1 MTRPK
6 IPGVTLA
13 NNGSASV
20 VSPADG
26 YRRLREAIIRGRFQ
40 PNERLVE
47 ADLSETFGMPRAVVR
62 TALVRLE
69 QEGLIEHER
78 YRGARV
84 RLVTEQEAV
93 EILEA
98 RAALE
103 ALAAR
108 RAAARAS
115 EAEHQEL
122 TAILDRMR
130 SAFAETDLL
139 LMSELNSQL
148 HARIV
153 EIAGSVTVS
162 RLVSMLNSQIVR
174 FQYRTILVPGRP
186 ESSLREHE
194 AIVRAIA
201 AHDQAGAAAAMT
213 SHLSQVMEAV
223 STLSR
228 LFGGSSA
235 ASAGQPA

>member
-1 MTRPK
+1 MTP
-6 IPGVTLA
+6 A
-13 NNGSASV
+13 NNGSAPV

-26 YRRLREAIIRGRFQ
+26 YRRLREAIIGGRFQ

-47 ADLSETFGMPRAVVR
+47 ADLSEAFGIPRAVVR

-84 RLVTEQEAV
+84 RLVTEQEAI

-108 RAAARAS
+108 RAAARAG
-115 EAEHQEL
+115 EAEQRKL
-122 TAILDRMR
+122 AAILDRMR
-130 SAFAETDLL
+130 SALAETDLF

-148 HARIV
+148 HA
-153 EIAGSVTVS
+153 EIIEMAGSATVS

-194 AIVRAIA
+194 AIVAGIA
-201 AHDQAGAAAAMT
+201 ANDQAGAAAAMT
-213 SHLSQVMEAV
+213 VHLSRVMEAV

-228 LFGGSSA
+228 LFGGR
-235 ASAGQPA
+235 